1 MTSGQSPLLPPELLK
16 NPSIMSLFA
25 QQFGDISTASDD
37 QAGEQSAQQ
46 AFQARLIQTVIEEKL
61 KNEILLTTVM
71 INSRII
77 ELQNQLVLQ
86 SQGGPIADRKPEP
99 TILLKQEETPNT
111 SDMRN
116 DKDNPTAEDSEFKK
130 PSASKKIKNET
141 KNIPKNYGKAIIS
154 FIERNEK
161 LVRRVLHIADTNDYN
176 SFMNTIRQK
185 KRKVNSIADLRS
197 LWVDEENPFAKTTR
211 ILSGI
216 FLKRHSLSYIFNS
229 RVTNFQGHIKYRY
242 RLIEALRE
250 PKQFTSIKMF

>member
-1 MTSGQSPLLPPELLK
+1 
-16 NPSIMSLFA
+16 
-25 QQFGDISTASDD
+25 
-37 QAGEQSAQQ
+37 
-46 AFQARLIQTVIEEKL
+46 
-61 KNEILLTTVM
+61 M

-77 ELQNQLVLQ
+77 ELQSQLVLQ
-86 SQGGPIADRKPEP
+86 AQGATSCESKLEQP
-99 TILLKQEETPNT
+99 ILLKQEETPNS
-111 SDMRN
+111 SDMQVE
-116 DKDNPTAEDSEFKK
+116 KDNPTAEDSEFKK
-130 PSASKKIKNET
+130 PSGSKKIKNET

-161 LVRRVLHIADTNDYN
+161 LVRRVLNTTDSNDYN
-176 SFMNTIRQK
+176 AFMNTIRQK

-197 LWVDEENPFAKTTR
+197 LWVDEENPFGKATR